1 MREYDAGLMRG
12 SEESARRS
20 YERGRLGI
28 AGIVLLAAMLTAV
41 LAVMLT
47 RGITRPLDYASNA
60 AAAVSRGDLTQTIH
74 AQGRDETAQL
84 TRSLSVMQAQLA
96 TIVRQI
102 KAASDTVYAGTME
115 IARGNANLSQR
126 SESQASSL
134 EQTSASIEQLTSMG
148 RQNAER
154 AGQAATLAEASSRLA
169 GEGGCIVADVVKT
182 MQAINE
188 SSRKIADIIGV
199 INGIAFQTNILALN
213 AAVEAARAGEQG
225 RGFAVVAAEVRML
238 AQRSADAA
246 REIKSLISDSTTQV
260 SAGSALVG
268 RAGATMDNVVA
279 SVNQVA
285 TLIAEIS
292 AASREQSASV
302 EQVGS
307 AILQMDTLTQQ
318 NAAMVEESSAAAE
331 DVEEQAR
338 VLAQAV
344 AAFKLGEDGAASG
357 GRAASMHRGRTDA
370 VYEMPSGAPAISR
383 ASHRHALMRSTG
395 GGEHR

>member
-1 MREYDAGLMRG
+1 MRHAQVVNTNSPGAPLLARFKIGPRLAAGFALITLLMLCVAGIGIWGLRVLHQDIRHIVEVQNPRIQQIHAIADEANAIAVAARDALIAESEDEARPHISRVEKGRQIMGNLLAKLDQSVASEKTQSDLHSAYGAYTIEQVKLIRAIAAGKKEMARKFLAEGVQPRLQDYLATLSKMREYEAGLMRA

-28 AGIVLLAAMLTAV
+28 AGIVLLAALLTAV

-102 KAASDTVYAGTME
+102 KAASDTVSAGTME
-115 IARGNANLSQR
+115 IARGNAILSQR

-169 GEGGCIVADVVKT
+169 GEGGSIVADVVKT
-182 MQAINE
+182 MQAIDA
-188 SSRKIADIIGV
+188 SSP
-199 INGIAFQTNILALN
+199 T
-213 AAVEAARAGEQG
+213 
-225 RGFAVVAAEVRML
+225 
-238 AQRSADAA
+238 S
-246 REIKSLISDSTTQV
+246 
-260 SAGSALVG
+260 
-268 RAGATMDNVVA
+268 
-279 SVNQVA
+279 
-285 TLIAEIS
+285 
-292 AASREQSASV
+292 SASSTV
-302 EQVGS
+302 S
-307 AILQMDTLTQQ
+307 
-318 NAAMVEESSAAAE
+318 
-331 DVEEQAR
+331 R
-338 VLAQAV
+338 
-344 AAFKLGEDGAASG
+344 FKPTSW
-357 GRAASMHRGRTDA
+357 R
-370 VYEMPSGAPAISR
+370 
-383 ASHRHALMRSTG
+383 
-395 GGEHR
+395 

>member
-1 MREYDAGLMRG
+1 MGNLLAKLDQSVASDGEAAKKTQSDLHSAYGAYTIEQVKLIRAIAAGKKEMARKFLAEGVQPRLQDYLATLSKMREYEAGLMRA

-28 AGIVLLAAMLTAV
+28 AGIVLLAALLTAV

-102 KAASDTVYAGTME
+102 KAASDTVSAGTME
-115 IARGNANLSQR
+115 IARGNAILSQR

-169 GEGGCIVADVVKT
+169 GEGGSIVADVVKT
-182 MQAINE
+182 MQAIDA
-188 SSRKIADIIGV
+188 SSP
-199 INGIAFQTNILALN
+199 T
-213 AAVEAARAGEQG
+213 
-225 RGFAVVAAEVRML
+225 
-238 AQRSADAA
+238 S
-246 REIKSLISDSTTQV
+246 
-260 SAGSALVG
+260 
-268 RAGATMDNVVA
+268 
-279 SVNQVA
+279 
-285 TLIAEIS
+285 
-292 AASREQSASV
+292 SASSTV
-302 EQVGS
+302 S
-307 AILQMDTLTQQ
+307 
-318 NAAMVEESSAAAE
+318 
-331 DVEEQAR
+331 R
-338 VLAQAV
+338 C
-344 AAFKLGEDGAASG
+344 
-357 GRAASMHRGRTDA
+357 RGRDDG
-370 VYEMPSGAPAISR
+370 YPSPPAQIR
-383 ASHRHALMRSTG
+383 TG
-395 GGEHR
+395 RIAAYGSCLR